1 MQNSEITVENLDLSL
16 EQKEEQEGSGEKGGA
31 RDHTCKGKK
40 KIVGKEAWFSEFCFT
55 IDCCK
60 GK

>member
-1 MQNSEITVENLDLSL
+1 MENLDLSL
-16 EQKEEQEGSGEKGGA
+16 EQQEEQEGSGEKGGA